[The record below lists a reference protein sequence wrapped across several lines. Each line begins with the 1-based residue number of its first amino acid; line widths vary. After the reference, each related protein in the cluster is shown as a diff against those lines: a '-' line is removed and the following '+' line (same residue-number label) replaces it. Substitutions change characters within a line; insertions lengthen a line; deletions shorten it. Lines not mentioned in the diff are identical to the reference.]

1 MIDINPETLMAY
13 VDGELDPEQQAMVD
27 ELIKRDPEA
36 RAMADQFRQ
45 SADLLHES
53 YREILDLPVPQRLID
68 TLQNHKSEANVRE
81 FPRLANTKSRL
92 SWPSL
97 ALAASVILCL
107 GIWAGSHLFTGPG
120 SNLLS
125 SSYALLQ
132 KTLETR
138 SSGLSRTSDNGL
150 QTVTPIMTFYAADG
164 RVCREFERSGNDQK
178 SAGVACRDS
187 SGQWQVLAEIDQTL
201 LAADSTGGVDHY
213 QPAAGDNDPLGNLL
227 SSLGAGKGLSTAEE
241 QALKAQGWNAPG
253 K

>member
-13 VDGELDPEQQAMVD
+13 VDGELDAEQRAMVD

-36 RAMADQFRQ
+36 RAMVEQFRH
-45 SADLLHES
+45 SADLLQEN

-68 TLQNHKSEANVRE
+68 TLQKDKSEANVRE
-81 FPRLANTKSRL
+81 FPRLESKKTQF

-107 GIWAGSHLFTGPG
+107 GIWAGSLLFSGPG
-120 SNLLS
+120 SNPLPL
-125 SSYALLQ
+125 SYALVQ
-132 KTLETR
+132 KTLETQ
-138 SSGLSRTSDNGL
+138 SSGVSRTSDNGL
-150 QTVTPIMTFYAADG
+150 QTVTPIMTFYAAGD
-164 RVCREFERSGNDQK
+164 RVCREFERSHNDQK

-201 LAADSTGGVDHY
+201 LAAEGVDDY
-213 QPAAGDNDPLGNLL
+213 RPATGDSDPLGKLL

-241 QALKAQGWNAPG
+241 QSLKAQGWQATD